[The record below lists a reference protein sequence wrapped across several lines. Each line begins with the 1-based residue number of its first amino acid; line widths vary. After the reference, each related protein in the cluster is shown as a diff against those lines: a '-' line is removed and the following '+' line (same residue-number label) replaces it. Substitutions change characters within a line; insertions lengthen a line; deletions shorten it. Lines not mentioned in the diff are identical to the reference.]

1 MCEAR
6 PASMRGLWL
15 LAVVRAA
22 LSVEASVA
30 QVVGTVEEPVRVV
43 LTARRAGEPGH
54 KLVVVHAEAAVSARV
69 LERLARAETAQT
81 SFAAAVAEA
90 GTVVAR
96 RAMVLALERVA
107 VVDTL
112 FRAHPAV

>member
-30 QVVGTVEEPVRVV
+30 QVVGTVEELVRVV
-43 LTARRAGEPGH
+43 LTARRVGELGH
-54 KLVVVHAEAAVSARV
+54 KLVVVHVEAAVSARV
-69 LERLARAETAQT
+69 LERLARAETA
-81 SFAAAVAEA
+81 
-90 GTVVAR
+90 R
-96 RAMVLALERVA
+96 RGVR
-107 VVDTL
+107 L
-112 FRAHPAV
+112 FY